1 MKAVVL
7 HQADPDLGRTNA
19 LVRNAI
25 DTERELVRALR
36 RSGAECAS
44 VFLDKQMQFVGRLHA
59 ERPDIVVNVCDLGF
73 DLDPT
78 LEPHVA
84 AILDTMRV
92 PYTGSNY
99 LTLALTN
106 DKLRCKQALALEAIA
121 TPAAIAARPGSRVRG
136 ADITLPVICKPLSSH
151 NSVDIDFASVLYDA
165 GAVERRL
172 EEIERGTKDFL
183 LEQFIDGREVI
194 GAFLG
199 NGDDVR
205 VLPFEEIVFGPY
217 FDDKPAIL
225 TYDSKWTD
233 DSPAAIESKVVIPAR
248 LSPEQETTLRDAVVR
263 VVRAFGIRDY
273 GRVDFRLDKAGRF
286 YVIDVN
292 ANPDLGPS
300 AGLAKM
306 ALASGLDYAALVHA
320 VVMAAQR
327 RLGI

>member
-7 HQADPDLGRTNA
+7 HQADPERGRTNA

-25 DTERELVRALR
+25 ETERELVRALR
-36 RSGAECAS
+36 SSGAECAS
-44 VFLDKQMQFVGRLHA
+44 VCLDGQMQFVGRLQA

-73 DLDPT
+73 ELDPT

-121 TPAAIAARPGSRVRG
+121 TPAAVAVRSGSRVRG
-136 ADITLPVICKPLSSH
+136 AGIPLPVICKPLSSH

-165 GAVERRL
+165 SAVERRL

-183 LEQFIDGREVI
+183 LEQYIDGREII

-199 NGDDVR
+199 NGDDLL

-225 TYDSKWTD
+225 TYDSKWAD
-233 DSPAAIESKVVIPAR
+233 DSPAAIESKVVIPAA
-248 LSPEQETTLRDAVVR
+248 LSLEQEAALRDAVVR

-273 GRVDFRLDKAGRF
+273 GRVDFRLDKAGRS

-306 ALASGLDYAALVHA
+306 ALADGLDYAGLVNA